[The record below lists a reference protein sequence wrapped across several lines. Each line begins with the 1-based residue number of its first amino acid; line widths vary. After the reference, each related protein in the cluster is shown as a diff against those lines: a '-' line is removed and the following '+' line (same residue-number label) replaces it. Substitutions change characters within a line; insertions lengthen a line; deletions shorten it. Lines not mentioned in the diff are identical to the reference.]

1 MKRTFI
7 TGVLIV
13 MAAGLLGCSAPAEK
27 TNTSTVP
34 AASASTESAAKVE
47 QEIRDLQAQ
56 YDKAALQQ
64 DAAAF
69 DRLFAND
76 FTLTQAGG
84 KVSTKADVIAMA
96 KAGDTKM
103 EIGRSEDIKVRLYGN
118 TAIVTC
124 RWIEKSTTKG
134 KPFDG
139 TQIFTTVWVKN
150 NGAWQIVSD
159 QGTLVTP

>member
-1 MKRTFI
+1 MKEILI

-13 MAAGLLGCSAPAEK
+13 LAASLSACAAPAEK
-27 TNTSTVP
+27 TNTSSVP
-34 AASASTESAAKVE
+34 AASAPTETAAKVE

-56 YDKAALQQ
+56 YDKAALEQ

-69 DRLFAND
+69 DRLFADD
-76 FTLTQAGG
+76 FTITQVGG
-84 KVSTKADVIAMA
+84 RVNTKAEVVAMA

-103 EIGRSEDIKVRLYGN
+103 ELGRSEDVKVRLYGN

-134 KPFDG
+134 KPFEG

-150 NGAWQIVSD
+150 NGVWQIVSD

>member
-1 MKRTFI
+1 MKRLII
-7 TGVLIV
+7 TGVLIA
-13 MAAGLLGCSAPAEK
+13 MAASLSACAAPTEK
-27 TNTSTVP
+27 SSASPVP
-34 AASASTESAAKVE
+34 SASASTETAAKVE

-64 DAAAF
+64 DAAAYE
-69 DRLFAND
+69 RLFADD
-76 FTLTQAGG
+76 FTLTQMGG
-84 KVSTKADVIAMA
+84 KVSTKPELIAMA
-96 KAGDTKM
+96 KAEDTKM
-103 EIGRSEDIKVRLYGN
+103 EIGRSEDVKVRLYGD

-134 KPFDG
+134 KPFEG

-150 NGAWQIVSD
+150 NGTWRIVSD

>member
-1 MKRTFI
+1 MKEVFI

-13 MAAGLLGCSAPAEK
+13 MAAGFSACAAPAEK
-27 TNTSTVP
+27 TSSSPVP

-47 QEIRDLQAQ
+47 QEVRDLQAQ

-69 DRLFAND
+69 DRLFADD
-76 FTLTQAGG
+76 FSIVQAGG
-84 KVSTKADVIAMA
+84 RVNTKAEIIAMA

-103 EIGRSEDIKVRLYGN
+103 EVGRSEDVKVRFFGD

-139 TQIFTTVWVKN
+139 TQIFTTVWAKR
-150 NGAWQIVSD
+150 NGIWQIVSD
-159 QGTLVTP
+159 QGTLVAP